1 MAVDLELSRREGWH
15 FGTKLVRGAYME
27 QERERAAKIGYEDPI
42 NPTYEKTSEMY
53 HRYTHTPQPQPH
65 SSLPSH
71 RAWACAASPHSPVL
85 SDRCLDYILEEIK
98 HSPKVNVMV
107 ASHNEDTVKF
117 TLRRWVRLYGV
128 AGTTGSRD
136 VGTQQSC
143 GEMCRGLSGLLCAH
157 PVGSQLPSG
166 AQGFSWGAAWYPQGL
181 QSWPHS
187 PAQKLF
193 SKQMPQVLTSH
204 HLSGTWSVP
213 CSRTW
218 RWSLLLW
225 WDGLP
230 RLLCCLC
237 SSPTLKLGLQD
248 DGAWDPSLGEEG
260 VLRAAAGHV

>member
-1 MAVDLELSRREGWH
+1 MTTWRWTWSCHAGRAGTSAPSWSAAPTWNRSGRGQPRLAMRIPSTPPMRRPVRCTT
-15 FGTKLVRGAYME
+15 GT
-27 QERERAAKIGYEDPI
+27 
-42 NPTYEKTSEMY
+42 
-53 HRYTHTPQPQPH
+53 HTHTPQPQPR

-143 GEMCRGLSGLLCAH
+143 GEMCWGLSGLLCAH

-166 AQGFSWGAAWYPQGL
+166 VQGFSWGAARYPQGL
-181 QSWPHS
+181 QSWPRS

-218 RWSLLLW
+218 RWSPLLW

-230 RLLCCLC
+230 RLLHCLC

-248 DGAWDPSLGEEG
+248 DGAWDPSL
-260 VLRAAAGHV
+260 